1 MCDISFENAKGH
13 GMGGGGGGGGR
24 AVNITHVYAEA
35 AVQRVL

>member
-13 GMGGGGGGGGR
+13 GMGGRGGGGG

>member
-13 GMGGGGGGGGR
+13 GMGGGR